1 MLTARGRLLLLGLWL
16 GFAGLLAWWL
26 EAPPFGTAVL
36 EVASDDPARGGFP
49 IAVRRLAP
57 TELLERLPVTRSE
70 QETGLNVREVPGGGG
85 RRRFFEYVDLPAK
98 APGVRPESFTVE
110 YTLDADLSRQVFR
123 ILKRRRVDLG
133 HVILMDP
140 GTGRLLA
147 YASTNVDRFSPTRD
161 YPAASLVKVITAA
174 AALERNPDVAKRP
187 CRYRGNKYKL
197 TPSSLD
203 PPEGWG
209 TETKLRVALATSN
222 NKCFAQLAVH
232 AVGAVPLLES
242 IRRFGWLDVPGPA
255 HGAGNADA
263 GPDRYQLGR
272 LGSGLAGARI
282 TPLHAAQLAATL
294 VEGELVAPRWI
305 EAVEDSLDR
314 PLEMPARSYP
324 PRRVLSREV
333 AQQLRGWL
341 VATTSRGDGTAHK
354 AFFDRKGRSLLGDVR
369 VAGKTGS
376 LRGGDP
382 DGLYQWFIGLAPAEA
397 PRIVVVTLLVQGDLY
412 WRRSAEVAVEVLQT
426 VFCEGRRCSAE
437 RVGRF
442 LGPVQEGAKL
452 AFAAGDT
459 REKGPAGPSRVPGAS
474 GSIAGAGEGAP
485 SAR

>member
-1 MLTARGRLLLLGLWL
+1 MLTARGRVLLLGLWL

-36 EVASDDPARGGFP
+36 EVASDDPERGGFP

-57 TELLERLPVTRSE
+57 KELLGRLPVTRKQ
-70 QETGLNVREVPGGGG
+70 QETGLNVRELPGGAG

-110 YTLDADLSRQVFR
+110 YTLDADLSRRVFR
-123 ILKRRRVDLG
+123 ILKRRKVDLG

-140 GTGRLLA
+140 VTGRLLA
-147 YASTNVDRFSPTRD
+147 YASTDVDRFSPTRD

-174 AALERNPDVAKRP
+174 AALERNPDLAKLP

-209 TETKLRVALATSN
+209 TETKLRIALATSN

-232 AVGAVPLLES
+232 AVGAAPLLES
-242 IRRFGWLDVPGPA
+242 IRRFGWFDAPA
-255 HGAGNADA
+255 PSHAAGSADA

-305 EAVEDSLDR
+305 ERVEDSLDR
-314 PLEMPARSYP
+314 PLKIPARSH

-341 VATTSRGDGTAHK
+341 VATTSRGDGTAHG
-354 AFFDRKGRSLLGDVR
+354 AFFDRKGRPLLGEVR

-376 LRGGDP
+376 LRGVDP

-397 PRIVVVTLLVQGDLY
+397 PRIVVATLLVQGDLY
-412 WRRSAEVAVEVLQT
+412 WRRSAEVAAEVLQA

-442 LGPVQEGAKL
+442 LAPAQRGPKL
-452 AFAAGDT
+452 AGAPGEALAKGAAGL
-459 REKGPAGPSRVPGAS
+459 RRVAGAS
-474 GSIAGAGEGAP
+474 AALAGASEGGP